1 MERSRWIQGVCLV
14 IGDQLQ
20 LGKDGSPA
28 VWLADANDTN
38 TRNKKLICKGLG
50 FSVPKKQQI
59 D

>member
-1 MERSRWIQGVCLV
+1 MSRWIQGVGLV

-28 VWLADANDTN
+28 VWLAGANDTS
-38 TRNKKLICKGLG
+38 THDERLICKVLG
-50 FSVPKKQQI
+50 FSVPKKQQV